1 MKQQNC
7 NYITCYRKKDGYIFI
22 YLKNGE
28 KHRCSINSSIV
39 RGRYYLNFYDTSNCY
54 LFTKLNIDKYD
65 LTSKFPSKYF
75 DGDWPESKT
84 EEDIFILLRE
94 LIKES
99 KMKYALET
107 EL

>member
-1 MKQQNC
+1 MRRQNC

-28 KHRCSINSSIV
+28 KHRCKINNSIV
-39 RGRYYLNFYDTSNCY
+39 RLRYYLSFMETSNCY
-54 LFTKLNIDKYD
+54 LFTKLRIDKYE
-65 LTSKFPSKYF
+65 LTSRFPGKYF
-75 DGDWPESKT
+75 EGDWPESKT
-84 EEDIFILLRE
+84 EEDVFILLKE

-99 KMKYALET
+99 KKKYALET

>member
-7 NYITCYRKKDGYIFI
+7 NYITCYRKKDGYIYI

-28 KHRCSINSSIV
+28 KYRCTIGNSIIH
-39 RGRYYLNFYDTSNCY
+39 GRYYLSFRDTSNCY
-54 LFTKLNIDKYD
+54 LFTKLIIDKYE
-65 LTSKFPSKYF
+65 LASRFPGKYF

-84 EEDIFILLRE
+84 EEDVFILLRE

-99 KMKYALET
+99 KKKYALET

>member
-7 NYITCYRKKDGYIFI
+7 NYITCYRKKDGDIYI

-28 KHRCSINSSIV
+28 KHQCKIGISNVTRK
-39 RGRYYLNFYDTSNCY
+39 YYLSFYDKNNCY
-54 LFTKLNIDKYD
+54 LFNKLIIDKYE
-65 LTSKFPSKYF
+65 LASRFPGKYF
-75 DGDWPESKT
+75 GGDWPESET
-84 EEDIFILLRE
+84 EEDVFILLRE

-99 KMKYALET
+99 KKKYALET

>member
-7 NYITCYRKKDGYIFI
+7 NYITCYKKKDGYVYI

-28 KHRCSINSSIV
+28 KYRCKIKIS
-39 RGRYYLNFYDTSNCY
+39 NFTGQYFLSFHNRSNDY
-54 LFTKLNIDKYD
+54 LFAKLRIDKYD
-65 LTSKFPSKYF
+65 LASRFSGKYF

-84 EEDIFILLRE
+84 EEDVFILLRE

-99 KMKYALET
+99 KKKYALET

>member
-7 NYITCYRKKDGYIFI
+7 NYITCYRKKDGDIYI

-28 KHRCSINSSIV
+28 KYRCKIGKSNIT
-39 RGRYYLNFYDTSNCY
+39 RRFYLSFNDTINCY
-54 LFTKLNIDKYD
+54 LFTKLIINKYD
-65 LTSKFPSKYF
+65 LASRFPGKYF

-84 EEDIFILLRE
+84 EEDVFILLRE

-99 KMKYALET
+99 KKKYALET

>member
-7 NYITCYRKKDGYIFI
+7 NYITCYRKKDGDIFI

-28 KHRCSINSSIV
+28 KHRCKIKISNFTRKYFLS
-39 RGRYYLNFYDTSNCY
+39 FYDRPNDY
-54 LFTKLNIDKYD
+54 LFSRLIIDKYE
-65 LTSKFPSKYF
+65 LASRFPGKYF
-75 DGDWPESKT
+75 DGDWPESET
-84 EEDIFILLRE
+84 EEGVFILLRE

-99 KMKYALET
+99 KKKYALET

>member
-28 KHRCSINSSIV
+28 KHRCTINNSMV
-39 RGRYYLNFYDTSNCY
+39 RVRYYLQFYDTINDY
-54 LFTKLNIDKYD
+54 LFTKLHVDKYD
-65 LTSKFPSKYF
+65 LTSKFPGKYF
-75 DGDWPESKT
+75 SGDWPESKT
-84 EEDIFILLRE
+84 EEDVFILLRE

-99 KMKYALET
+99 KRKYALET

>member
-7 NYITCYRKKDGYIFI
+7 NYITCYRKKDGDIYV

-28 KHRCSINSSIV
+28 KHRCKIKISNITGKYFLS
-39 RGRYYLNFYDTSNCY
+39 FYNRSNDY
-54 LFTKLNIDKYD
+54 LFDILIIDKYE
-65 LTSKFPSKYF
+65 LTSRFPGKYF

-84 EEDIFILLRE
+84 EEDVFILLRE

-99 KMKYALET
+99 KKKYALET